1 MLREFFVNETPKLL
15 FKQFGLIHN
24 LFILSAIIGV
34 ILVYK
39 YRDKISQ
46 IPQEKS
52 KKILK
57 IIAIITKYDY
67 IYFWFLI
74 LWCI

>member
-34 ILVYK
+34 ILVWVVSAGLYMSFN
-39 YRDKISQ
+39 KI
-46 IPQEKS
+46 
-52 KKILK
+52 
-57 IIAIITKYDY
+57 
-67 IYFWFLI
+67 
-74 LWCI
+74 

>member
-46 IPQEKS
+46 IPKEKS

-57 IIAIITKYDY
+57 IIAIILLLNM
-67 IYFWFLI
+67 II
-74 LWCI
+74 L